1 VILVC
6 RLDGGDKQKAEAT
19 CSGSG
24 IITLMNLS
32 IGEHVEDEAYDDDED
47 PVEEDWRRRVIM
59 RIEDD
64 EDVPCT
70 GLDPIDYP
78 TSFLENDMLDANDY
92 PMSESSKPFNPLF
105 LKKLMQHLGLGA
117 GEHTCMNPTPAHF
130 LAFLLSICSNY
141 AGPLQPWFLNPTS
154 VRSTPAASCR
164 PGCMSDFSYES
175 VVTEWLETG
184 LPSVVNLSEFNSDN
198 RLCLL
203 GLQSRWPRFVMPP
216 YLDPDLVI
224 RFLPL
229 IESITSLRHLGGSC
243 PHLPGSIYKL
253 TMSSFTLTA
262 EPSNLQELAAGTG
275 ADEKKEMPQPRNA
288 VDFVFLRQEYDETED
303 PWPRFE
309 QMRSGQPG
317 QYRPSPS
324 KASSCGEV
332 INDDE
337 FY

>member
-6 RLDGGDKQKAEAT
+6 RLDCGDQQKAEAT

-24 IITLMNLS
+24 IMTLMNLS
-32 IGEHVEDEAYDDDED
+32 IGEHVEDEAYADDED
-47 PVEEDWRRRVIM
+47 PVKEDWRRTVIM

-70 GLDPIDYP
+70 GLDHIDYP

-105 LKKLMQHLGLGA
+105 LKKLMQHLGLSA
-117 GEHTCMNPTPAHF
+117 GEHRSLNPTPAHF

-141 AGPLQPWFLNPTS
+141 AGPLQPWWVLHPAR

-164 PGCMSDFSYES
+164 KGCMSDFSYES
-175 VVTEWLETG
+175 EARKWLTTG
-184 LPSVVNLSEFNSDN
+184 LPSVVDFSEYQSDN
-198 RLCLL
+198 QLCLV
-203 GLQSRWPRFVMPP
+203 GLQSRCPRFVMPP
-216 YLDPDLVI
+216 YIDPDLVI

-229 IESITSLRHLGGSC
+229 IESMTSIRHLRGSC

-262 EPSNLQELAAGTG
+262 EPSNLQELADGTG

-288 VDFVFLRQEYDETED
+288 VDFVFLRQEYDENGT
-303 PWPRFE
+303 PWW
-309 QMRSGQPG
+309 RS
-317 QYRPSPS
+317 PSPS
-324 KASSCGEV
+324 KVSSCGCGEV